1 MATLEKQ
8 LYDANRAREVLENEV
23 FIQVWADVEQ
33 ELTKAWQESP
43 ARDVEGREKIFLT
56 LQMLRKLHKAIQS
69 TLDSGKLAEKEL
81 QHKKTLADRARGIWP
96 Q

>member
-1 MATLEKQ
+1 MATLEQQ

-81 QHKKTLADRARGIWP
+81 QHKKTLADRARGMW
-96 Q
+96 QQ